1 MKGRILPI
9 FLFVL
14 SATVGLLA
22 ALPGAI
28 ALFFYTTGA
37 WILLLLVTLLF
48 MSTLVLWQTS
58 QKKQGPREPE
68 RLARHQGYLFNL
80 WFASHNLFWAF
91 TASFA
96 IWGLFRVFGPR
107 GWVMICGAG
116 AFACTGFAI
125 FGTFISGKKKM
136 LGLCWSSSIPDGI
149 KTFWDHTGATFILHC
164 RYQQAVQRDQ
174 KQTYP
179 LIWAISRVYDRTA
192 SGGAQR
198 GVELWHPGLPR
209 QMFKKE
215 WQHRAK
221 VLASLFGVTVAL
233 AVLTVLFGLTAQQ
246 WNQVPKGW
254 PTGQLQVYTH
264 NQEKNNN
271 RENIDPEISRGY
283 NEKYGQSGEVND
295 IKIQGNESTAVEE
308 NTRTGSRT
316 QTSQQGKDSQPG
328 RETQSGQQ
336 TQIHQEG
343 QNQQGEQTQ
352 PGQQAQLRQGG
363 QTPPGQQTQLREG
376 EQTQSGQ
383 QAKLQQGQQTQQGQ
397 PGQQA
402 QLRQGQQAQS
412 GQQRQQAKLQQGQQT
427 QQGQQAQLRQGQ
439 QAQSG
444 QQGQQTQLRQGQQ
457 AQSGQQRQQAKLQQG
472 QQTQPGQQ
480 GQQTQLRQG
489 QQAQLQ
495 QGQQAQLRQGQQA
508 QSRQQGQQA
517 KLQQGQQTQLRQG
530 QQAQSG
536 QQGQQTQL
544 QQGQQTQSG
553 QQGQQTQSGQQ
564 GQQAQLQQGQQTQ
577 SRQQGQQAQLQ
588 QGQQTQSGQQGR
600 QTQAGTQGQQAQER
614 AQGEKGQVGSGK
626 GEGQGSGSRNH
637 IPETASTPDPKPEPP
652 LPSRSTP
659 MVTVKIPPLP
669 AAIKD
674 GNGESL
680 KDNSNRLKPAKKYSA
695 PVASYKTGKQ
705 NNRSSS
711 PEQYLPNWILNITSG
726 QKTTASNAKNK
737 KPIGP
742 IK

>member
-427 QQGQQAQLRQGQ
+427 Q
-439 QAQSG
+439 
-444 QQGQQTQLRQGQQ
+444 
-457 AQSGQQRQQAKLQQG
+457 
-472 QQTQPGQQ
+472 P
-480 GQQTQLRQG
+480 
-489 QQAQLQ
+489 
-495 QGQQAQLRQGQQA
+495 
-508 QSRQQGQQA
+508 
-517 KLQQGQQTQLRQG
+517 
-530 QQAQSG
+530 G

-553 QQGQQTQSGQQ
+553 QQGQQTQSG
-564 GQQAQLQQGQQTQ
+564 
-577 SRQQGQQAQLQ
+577 QQGQQAQLQ